1 MKKKNIAIII
11 LLIAMIGIL
20 AILGIRL
27 LGAPATSQ
35 KETLDLIQRNEQI
48 EIEIAIPE
56 NVEQGTENKL
66 TWTILAELD
75 TYQDT
80 LRTPMEE
87 SLNIKVNAE
96 TGEKTGQF
104 YQKADGTIVQ
114 NNTLRGVM
122 ENQLA
127 KQKLGHDTVIEALSD
142 AACGTYAD
150 LETDDTMTNFYMAL
164 NGYFNLLPD
173 AQPNYCNPNSTL
185 SRAELMA
192 MIMRADTPVDTNLT
206 VDSSFESVVGK
217 SELNLYAQVIDKD
230 AYLNTSDSS
239 LNEKTYTGTIS
250 RAEAIYLL
258 VNHYYGD
265 AFKNFD
271 MSSSDVE
278 FADAKDGGDIA
289 TEQGFADKNYSKSY
303 ELIYS
308 INNPDGGLPTD
319 LYKALVFARTK
330 GIIDEDTR
338 WDEGLTKAEAVELL
352 IETMNTAIEGSA
364 QSQDSQENNE
374 EDLLIELLP
383 GEESLDEIDFGYE
396 SEEEYLADLE
406 DGIQGGTVV
415 TTATGESYVIWD
427 STGDIYYPGDTLPGG
442 VVYGGNSIDRAIR
455 EKEAIEKIKDAL
467 YGN

>member
-1 MKKKNIAIII
+1 MKNKKLAIII
-11 LLIAMIGIL
+11 IAVIVIGIL
-20 AILGIRL
+20 AIVGIGMIGKNNKNNDEPL
-27 LGAPATSQ
+27 TFE
-35 KETLDLIQRNEQI
+35 ETLDLIQKNESI
-48 EIEIAIPE
+48 TIEIAVPE
-56 NVEQGTENKL
+56 SIEQGTENQF

-87 SLNIKVNAE
+87 AFYVTTNAE
-96 TGEKTGQF
+96 TGEKEGYF
-104 YQKADGTIVQ
+104 YRDQNGNTVQ
-114 NNTLRGVM
+114 NNTFKEVFT
-122 ENQLA
+122 NQISAQMLD
-127 KQKLGHDTVIEALSD
+127 KDEVISALSD

-150 LETDDTMTNFYMAL
+150 LEADEEYTNALLAL

-265 AFKNFD
+265 TFKNFD

-303 ELIYS
+303 ELVWA

-319 LYKALVFARTK
+319 LYKALVFAEQI
-330 GIIDEDTR
+330 GLIDEDTR
-338 WDEGLTKAEAVELL
+338 WDEGLTKAEAIEFMITVYGDIAQINSGEVTTNQDNSYYYNEDGTFDRGWDEAGITRAEDAEDGWLGYKVMYNDDGTTYLL
-352 IETMNTAIEGSA
+352 YNKDGSRY
-364 QSQDSQENNE
+364 
-374 EDLLIELLP
+374 DLL
-383 GEESLDEIDFGYE
+383 
-396 SEEEYLADLE
+396 
-406 DGIQGGTVV
+406 
-415 TTATGESYVIWD
+415 
-427 STGDIYYPGDTLPGG
+427 DTLPDGG
-442 VVYGGNSIDRAIR
+442 QYMGTTEADQAAIH
-455 EKEAIEKIKDAL
+455 EW
-467 YGN
+467 YMNN